1 MLTPADIAATLL
13 QVEAVKLRTDP
24 PFTWSSGLKSPI
36 YCDNRALLSF
46 PAERRI
52 IIDGYKQLIAEH
64 FPDFDVLA
72 GTATAGIPW
81 ASFLALEL
89 NKPLVYVRS
98 QAKAHGLEKL
108 VEGRMVKGSRVLII
122 EDLIS
127 TGGSA
132 LAASAACQR
141 EAEAHVVGVVAIF
154 TYEMKKAQDAFLEA
168 KIPLYAQG
176 NFSTLLQIAEEK
188 KAITTEQRQL
198 ISVWS
203 TSPETW
209 MV

>member
-1 MLTPADIAATLL
+1 MLTPADIATTLL

-46 PAERRI
+46 PTERRI
-52 IIDGYKQLIAEH
+52 IIDGYKQLIGAH
-64 FPDFDVLA
+64 FPEFDVLA

-108 VEGRMVKGSRVLII
+108 VEGRVDTGARVLII

-132 LAASAACQR
+132 LAASVACQK
-141 EAEAHVVGVVAIF
+141 EVGASVMGVVAIF
-154 TYEMKKAQDAFLEA
+154 TYEMKKAQAAFKEA
-168 KIPLYAQG
+168 GLPYYTQC
-176 NFSTLLQIAEEK
+176 NFSTLLQVAEEK
-188 KAITTEQRQL
+188 QAITTQQREL
-198 ISVWS
+198 IGGWS
-203 TSPETW
+203 ADPEKW
-209 MV
+209 MA